1 MRRVCGFDTLSAHL
15 VQKSLS
21 LSLSVALGVLPMAP
35 AFARDDDRY
44 SYSANNRYHDFQNQ
58 YKPQKNYS
66 LTSQLDRQIQTQNT
80 ALQFRFGQRIET
92 KTPTFAFSQSN
103 KPSLPQPQF
112 QFGIQTRKAV
122 EAYKLDIP
130 RPEAAGRGRN
140 SGMLGTIASAFKAT
154 FRAIGTA
161 IGKVVGF
168 FTVDRARVT
177 AEVQRDRVLKENPGL
192 RAVSPG
198 VFQVPAGQT
207 AQHVGRIWEAG
218 STFQMKADGRGIA
231 LTEGVTLS
239 PDLGGI
245 RRADGN
251 PLPVKM
257 MGENG
262 GFKPIGIDF
271 ARVEPKT
278 RFNFTSPV
286 EMGGVGQIPAGA
298 SMTYE
303 AMNPGTKEDPTPTVV
318 LSFQN
323 ARIMNP
329 QGALEALGKGKEP
342 VTLGQMEMRLK
353 GAINQI
359 SGLYVNRGGEK
370 IYTSQYG
377 EAFSV
382 TQLEKKS
389 AAARDASSALVQQSK
404 KLTDDVTS
412 ATLHSKML
420 MGRLH
425 EQTGT
430 PATVDFQVK
439 TPVTAQA
446 QATKALVRKTEALAR
461 HMADGNY
468 TQVANAITEVER
480 AQGEQLKGIGEQQA
494 QVEIFQQYKR
504 AVKGLEQA
512 YGQLAAQADPA
523 SMKAPGETKETLAD
537 AAPYFK
543 KEKNDVQIQVGN
555 ALKAL
560 NAMEAQ
566 GIITP
571 TENLL
576 KATEIKVIRDHLL
589 SAKPDVVGKAVIK
602 TADAMEKNYQAV
614 SQDVGEAVFDPMYKM
629 AEKYP
634 KTMQAVGQGALALA
648 GGAAIVGLGYGMATA
663 PATTAVV
670 VGSGVVSQKT
680 FEAMG
685 LSPEAAAFY
694 TAIVMAPA
702 AAGAGESKL
711 LRNADETIVAN
722 AKSASSQI
730 VQEVRQGPK
739 VFANEQGHVAMGD
752 AMGKLA
758 DLAERVG
765 LKKTANSIRD
775 SLYADIMAELPK
787 VRRAGLPERTR
798 AESLLK
804 GQLTDGEWDAMRQ
817 MAIELKKDIPLTGSR
832 SETDLGLARRYAVKE
847 NPDLAKRF
855 GIPEWRAA
863 KPGSGLIDSAAG
875 DVDIWEGAGLTEGE
889 KITIMKKVFPNV
901 TDRQIDSG
909 YSLKYYPHESALG
922 GESGPGALI
931 FRSNGRVERI
941 LASWQRE

>member
-15 VQKSLS
+15 VRKSLS

-35 AFARDDDRY
+35 AFGRDDDRY
-44 SYSANNRYHDFQNQ
+44 SYTANNRYQDFQNQ

-80 ALQFRFGQRIET
+80 ALQFRFGQRMET

-122 EAYKLDIP
+122 EAYKLDAP
-130 RPEAAGRGRN
+130 RPEAMSRWENRG
-140 SGMLGTIASAFKAT
+140 MVGTIANVFKAT

-207 AQHVGRIWEAG
+207 AQHGGRTWEAG
-218 STFQMKADGRGIA
+218 STFQMNADGRGIA
-231 LTEGVTLS
+231 LTEGVTMS

-257 MGENG
+257 VGENG

-278 RFNFTSPV
+278 SFNFTQPV
-286 EMGGVGQIPAGA
+286 EMEGLGRIPAGA

-303 AMNPGTKEDPTPTVV
+303 AMKPGTKEDPTPTVV

-323 ARIMNP
+323 ARIINP

-389 AAARDASSALVQQSK
+389 AAARYASSALVQKSK

-446 QATKALVRKTEALAR
+446 QATKALVRKTDALAQ
-461 HMADGNY
+461 HMAEGNY

-480 AQGEQLKGIGEQQA
+480 AQGEQLKGIEGQQA

-523 SMKAPGETKETLAD
+523 SMKAPGETKETLTD

-543 KEKNDVQIQVGN
+543 KEKNEVQIQVGN

-589 SAKPDVVGKAVIK
+589 SAKPDLVGKAVIK

-670 VGSGVVSQKT
+670 VGSGVISQKT

-694 TAIVMAPA
+694 TAIALAPI
-702 AAGAGESKL
+702 GA
-711 LRNADETIVAN
+711 VAE
-722 AKSASSQI
+722 KSS
-730 VQEVRQGPK
+730 V
-739 VFANEQGHVAMGD
+739 
-752 AMGKLA
+752 L
-758 DLAERVG
+758 
-765 LKKTANSIRD
+765 KTANKDILTEIVHRIGIVVDWFRPSQPVAR
-775 SLYADIMAELPK
+775 SLGAAAKAELANQNTQYEIVRPQENAELPTQTSPK
-787 VRRAGLPERTR
+787 TIELRVLGKEAAPIERAFKGLGDARTSPWLKDGRAGVRAHLEEFRNGGSFLIKKSTYDRLVRAGDPIGREDGLFITTR
-798 AESLLK
+798 EAMDKLFQKTNGQMDLIKK
-804 GQLTDGEWDAMRQ
+804 GL
-817 MAIELKKDIPLTGSR
+817 
-832 SETDLGLARRYAVKE
+832 
-847 NPDLAKRF
+847 
-855 GIPEWRAA
+855 GIPPTSWNEPVLRIDVFNPLLHDAHMA
-863 KPGSGLIDSAAG
+863 SGFERGANELFIWGGYTKGGMPEIAINSVAAG
-875 DVDIWEGAGLTEGE
+875 EYTVVGE
-889 KITIMKKVFPNV
+889 IK
-901 TDRQIDSG
+901 
-909 YSLKYYPHESALG
+909 
-922 GESGPGALI
+922 
-931 FRSNGRVERI
+931 
-941 LASWQRE
+941 